1 MQNKE
6 QSPKEKRLAQ
16 AKKSVYKQALLAC
29 FVILLTLVLVFASIT
44 AWYTNVAHT
53 SGLVFEVASWGFTG
67 EVQAYN
73 DEAILAAPGDSGN
86 VYFSAQNDSE
96 NIVDVSVNVSKQQMV
111 EEMQQRLFFYVDTPS
126 TRAGETMSRTY
137 INSVE
142 SYTYKVF
149 SMGNLTL
156 TKQFHNDAQ
165 LKWAWV
171 YDLLGY
177 YVKGTMV
184 NGQMQVEEYLR
195 PIEYEYDEA
204 KTVFAYLDGDTTKA
218 KELVSIDGTVS
229 AGEFLTE
236 LSKTDGYPGT
246 IDPAKKQNG
255 WYPVVVDE
263 ETGAGVWA
271 YLCNYTE
278 IALATEWDTEQ
289 GELAALANAQKKNP
303 AEQTE
308 GETTE
313 GETTEATEPVE
324 LPTHIARLHI
334 TAEKSELEATVVS
347 TAAALE
353 DAVNNSTAS
362 VIRLSQSMAVEELHL
377 DPNQELVLD
386 LNGNTLT
393 VSGSYLL
400 DAPSG
405 SNVTMMNGAI
415 TSADEKMRAI
425 YATGAEVTL
434 SNVTVEGVN
443 RLITVQ
449 DNYGDADSKIR
460 LIGCTVNAGQSVVH
474 LTGNGENS
482 EKLTQLVVEDCKLKS
497 DYIGIVGS
505 GNSDSCGTDTTIIN
519 STVEGKYAGVYHPQ
533 KDSVMTI
540 TGSTIIGNTG
550 LALKGGH
557 TTVIDSTVTGTGKE
571 GITEPVYSKS
581 GFADTGDGIYIEAN
595 YPWDVSAQVYGTSKV
610 TGAAL
615 SVRIFEENVTNAWV
629 KLYGGTF
636 SSDITA
642 FAGNGTT
649 CTATGTEWT
658 VELVQ
663 E

>member
-1 MQNKE
+1 MQNKTE
-6 QSPKEKRLAQ
+6 QSPKAKRLAQ
-16 AKKSVYKQALLAC
+16 AKKSVYKQALLAG
-29 FVILLTLVLVFASIT
+29 FVILLTMVLVFASIT

-67 EVQAYN
+67 TVEAENDPVQA
-73 DEAILAAPGDSGN
+73 AGPGDSGN
-86 VYFSAQNDSE
+86 VYFSAQNNSE
-96 NIVDVSVNVSKQQMV
+96 NIVGVSVNVSKQQMV
-111 EEMQQRLFFYVDTPS
+111 EEMQQRLFFYVDTPA

-142 SYTYKVF
+142 SYTYTMF

-177 YVKGTMV
+177 YVKGTMTD
-184 NGQMQVEEYLR
+184 GQMQVEEYLR

-204 KTVFAYLDGDTTKA
+204 KTVFAYPNGDTKA
-218 KELVSIDGTVS
+218 KELVSIDGTVTVD
-229 AGEFLTE
+229 EFITE
-236 LSKTDGYPGT
+236 LSKTDGYDGT
-246 IDPAKKQNG
+246 IDPTKKQNG

-263 ETGAGVWA
+263 ATGAGVWA

-278 IALATEWDTEQ
+278 IEMATKWDTEQ
-289 GELAALANAQKKNP
+289 GELAAQAVV
-303 AEQTE
+303 E
-308 GETTE
+308 GS
-313 GETTEATEPVE
+313 GTEA
-324 LPTHIARLHI
+324 LTHIARLNI
-334 TAEKSELEATVVS
+334 TAEKSELNATVVS

-353 DAVNNSTAS
+353 EAITSETPA
-362 VIRLSQSMAVEELHL
+362 VIRLAQDLSVAPMDIPE
-377 DPNQELVLD
+377 NKTLVLD

-393 VSGSYLL
+393 ASGAYLMT
-400 DAPSG
+400 AKTG
-405 SNVTMMNGAI
+405 SSVTVLNGALQ
-415 TSADEKMRAI
+415 ADSSTAI
-425 YATGAEVTL
+425 FSTGAEVTL
-434 SNVTVEGVN
+434 SGVTADGVK
-443 RLITVQ
+443 RLVTVQ
-449 DNYGDADSKIR
+449 DNYGGTDSKIR
-460 LIGCTVNAGQSVVH
+460 LVGCTVNATESAVH
-474 LTGNGENS
+474 LTGNGEGS
-482 EKLTQLVVEDCKLKS
+482 AQPTQLIVENCTLKG
-497 DYIGIVGS
+497 DYMGIVGS
-505 GNSDSCGTDTTIIN
+505 GNSYSCGTDTTIIS
-519 STVEGKYAGVYHPQ
+519 STVEGKWAGVYHPQ
-533 KDSVMTI
+533 KDSTMTI

-571 GITEPVYSKS
+571 GITEPAYSKS

-595 YPWDVSAQVYGTSKV
+595 YPWDVSAEVYGTSKV

-629 KLYGGTF
+629 KIYGGTF

-642 FAGNGTT
+642 FAGEGTT
-649 CTATGTEWT
+649 CTATETDTGTKWT
-658 VELVQ
+658 VAIVQ